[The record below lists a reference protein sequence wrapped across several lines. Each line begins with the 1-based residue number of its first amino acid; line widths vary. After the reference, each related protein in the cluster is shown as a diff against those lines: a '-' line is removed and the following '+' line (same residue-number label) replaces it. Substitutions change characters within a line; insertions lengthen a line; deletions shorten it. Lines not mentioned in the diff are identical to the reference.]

1 MSVGD
6 VGLLFIE
13 EVIGGIVLGLV
24 AGWVAFRLMKAIDN
38 FEAEVMI
45 TLALVMGFSAL
56 AHYLNVSGPL
66 AVVVAGIFFG
76 NKSPEIT

>member
-45 TLALVMGFSAL
+45 TLALVMGVSAL
-56 AHYLNVSGPL
+56 AHYLHVSGPL